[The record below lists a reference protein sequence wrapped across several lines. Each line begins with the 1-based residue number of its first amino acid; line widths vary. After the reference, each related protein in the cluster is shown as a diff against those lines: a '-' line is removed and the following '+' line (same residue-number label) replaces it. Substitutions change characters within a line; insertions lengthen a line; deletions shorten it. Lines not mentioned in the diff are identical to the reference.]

1 MAERILDQRVVALSL
16 LSVGVI
22 LLLSAYFG
30 SILSTLDLG
39 YLGLPF
45 ASENSVGSVL
55 INSVVF
61 LGLVLIGTLIIMV
74 IIRSRRTHVLPV
86 IMAGSILFSFW
97 GILELILELVAP
109 FPPGFE
115 QWRELLAIGIPLLT
129 AILIL
134 RPFSLVLLNLLLMLY
149 GSMAGALFYAVLPPW
164 SILSIAVTLAAYD
177 LYSVFRGPLRRILE
191 STVSGES
198 ARQEPPSSLR
208 GAVVYIGG
216 LALGMGDVLI
226 YSMLSPLFL
235 LYPSPSLIRWSLAS
249 LMLLAGFL
257 LTLLM
262 LRKRRFMPA
271 LPLPVT
277 LSVIAYLATIMLFNI
292 FP

>member
-164 SILSIAVTLAAYD
+164 SILSIAVTLAA
-177 LYSVFRGPLRRILE
+177 
-191 STVSGES
+191 
-198 ARQEPPSSLR
+198 
-208 GAVVYIGG
+208 
-216 LALGMGDVLI
+216 
-226 YSMLSPLFL
+226 
-235 LYPSPSLIRWSLAS
+235 
-249 LMLLAGFL
+249 
-257 LTLLM
+257 
-262 LRKRRFMPA
+262 
-271 LPLPVT
+271 
-277 LSVIAYLATIMLFNI
+277 
-292 FP
+292 